1 MIAERGQSSGGN
13 RARSRLSGNLVVDV
27 GCLRRAER
35 LFCATFGLPSV
46 CLTARVGW
54 VG

>member
-1 MIAERGQSSGGN
+1 MR
-13 RARSRLSGNLVVDV
+13 GNLVVDV